1 MMDRLTP
8 PSHSEVQNSMKT
20 AMALYETWQRLL
32 EAGSRADPEEVS
44 WTDNELK
51 STLSSVE
58 WDLQDLD
65 ETIMIVE
72 RNPGKFK
79 LSGEEIRSR
88 KGFVEETRAS
98 LKRLQE
104 HQMDARG
111 AVASSQR
118 AALMATGSGSVA
130 GGKNSK
136 YARLDEAISKDNDS
150 FVADQMQSRQMMM
163 QDQDRELEVVGDAVA
178 RLKNMGGAIGDELD
192 AQARMLDAFD
202 ADLDR
207 TESRLSSTMAKLNKL
222 LVNVKDKK
230 SMCTIVLLIFTLV
243 ILLVLILT
251 MDNKKK
257 KQ

>member
-1 MMDRLTP
+1 MGTHLRFGPQTSSDMASTDP
-8 PSHSEVQNSMKT
+8 FYAVKDEVQNSMKT

-98 LKRLQE
+98 LKRL
-104 HQMDARG
+104 
-111 AVASSQR
+111 
-118 AALMATGSGSVA
+118 
-130 GGKNSK
+130 
-136 YARLDEAISKDNDS
+136 DEAISKDNDS

-207 TESRLSSTMAKLNKL
+207 TETRASLKRL
-222 LVNVKDKK
+222 
-230 SMCTIVLLIFTLV
+230 
-243 ILLVLILT
+243 
-251 MDNKKK
+251 
-257 KQ
+257 